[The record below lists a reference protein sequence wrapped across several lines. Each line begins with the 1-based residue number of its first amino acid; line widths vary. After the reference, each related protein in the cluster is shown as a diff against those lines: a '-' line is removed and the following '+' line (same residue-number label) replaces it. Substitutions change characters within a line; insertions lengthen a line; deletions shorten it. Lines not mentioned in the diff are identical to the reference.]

1 MNWFS
6 KRIYGSFPNGGI
18 TRSAAVSKLMMNK
31 LFDSSKVNSYV
42 SGFSSSGYFQEYV
55 RHYTRRLTKTAGKGY
70 NTHRSNRA
78 KEGLYHGKDVRFGN
92 SISHSHHKSKRR
104 WYPNV
109 QNKRVWS
116 ETLDDWVRFKM
127 TTTAM
132 KAIDDYGGIDN
143 YILSLD
149 EPSVADSRYIGKMR
163 GIIATS
169 LFHKGELSEKQI
181 RKMGYHKTPPSV
193 PETTAPDATV

>member
-1 MNWFS
+1 
-6 KRIYGSFPNGGI
+6 
-18 TRSAAVSKLMMNK
+18 
-31 LFDSSKVNSYV
+31 
-42 SGFSSSGYFQEYV
+42 
-55 RHYTRRLTKTAGKGY
+55 
-70 NTHRSNRA
+70 
-78 KEGLYHGKDVRFGN
+78 
-92 SISHSHHKSKRR
+92 
-104 WYPNV
+104 
-109 QNKRVWS
+109 
-116 ETLDDWVRFKM
+116 M